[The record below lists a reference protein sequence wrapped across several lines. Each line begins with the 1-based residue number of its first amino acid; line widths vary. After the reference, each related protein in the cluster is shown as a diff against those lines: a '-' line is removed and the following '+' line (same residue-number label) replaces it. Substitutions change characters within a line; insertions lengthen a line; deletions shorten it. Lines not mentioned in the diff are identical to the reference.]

1 MPTDNL
7 DPKDASAYKL
17 RILLGQIQKF
27 EKRNTFAVLEKYN
40 CVTIPFRPEISS
52 VAVKM
57 SYTLEQIKEM
67 MDEMTR
73 KVAEFVET
81 NTEVASEN
89 VEEMANNLKEGWE
102 EMTGKVEEFLEYM
115 CHVSH
120 HVYEDMEDMANNLVE
135 RLGGDDNIAF
145 QVFLLPIFSS
155 LDILFKVVI
164 GATLLLI
171 TLPFWIY
178 QIYLCIAGEIIKCDF
193 PFRQFLFFR
202 DPLELGLLSDCS

>member
-1 MPTDNL
+1 
-7 DPKDASAYKL
+7 
-17 RILLGQIQKF
+17 
-27 EKRNTFAVLEKYN
+27 
-40 CVTIPFRPEISS
+40 
-52 VAVKM
+52 M

-89 VEEMANNLKEGWE
+89 VEEMANNLKEGWGEMTRKVAEFVETNKEMANENMEEMANNLKEGWE

-120 HVYEDMEDMANNLVE
+120 HVTENLEEMVNNLEE

-164 GATLLLI
+164 GVILLLI
-171 TLPFWIY
+171 MMTLPFWFY

>member
-27 EKRNTFAVLEKYN
+27 EKRNTFAVLKKYN
-40 CVTIPFRPEISS
+40 CVTIPFRPEI
-52 VAVKM
+52 KM

-81 NTEVASEN
+81 RKEMASEN
-89 VEEMANNLKEGWE
+89 MEEMANNLKEGWG
-102 EMTGKVEEFLEYM
+102 EMTRKVAEFVET
-115 CHVSH
+115 
-120 HVYEDMEDMANNLVE
+120 NNLVE

-145 QVFLLPIFSS
+145 QVFLLPIF
-155 LDILFKVVI
+155 
-164 GATLLLI
+164 
-171 TLPFWIY
+171 
-178 QIYLCIAGEIIKCDF
+178 
-193 PFRQFLFFR
+193 FF
-202 DPLELGLLSDCS
+202 S

>member
-1 MPTDNL
+1 
-7 DPKDASAYKL
+7 
-17 RILLGQIQKF
+17 
-27 EKRNTFAVLEKYN
+27 
-40 CVTIPFRPEISS
+40 
-52 VAVKM
+52 M

-81 NTEVASEN
+81 RKEMASEN
-89 VEEMANNLKEGWE
+89 MEEMANNLKEGWE

-164 GATLLLI
+164 GVILLLI
-171 TLPFWIY
+171 MMTLPFWIY
-178 QIYLCIAGEIIKCDF
+178 QIYLCIAGEIIKCDL

>member
-1 MPTDNL
+1 
-7 DPKDASAYKL
+7 
-17 RILLGQIQKF
+17 
-27 EKRNTFAVLEKYN
+27 
-40 CVTIPFRPEISS
+40 
-52 VAVKM
+52 M

-73 KVAEFVET
+73 KVAEFVKT

-89 VEEMANNLKEGWE
+89 MEEMANNLKEGWE

-120 HVYEDMEDMANNLVE
+120 HVYEDMEEMVNNLVE

-164 GATLLLI
+164 GVILLLI
-171 TLPFWIY
+171 MMTLPFWFY
-178 QIYLCIAGEIIKCDF
+178 QIYLCIAGEIIKC
-193 PFRQFLFFR
+193 PF
-202 DPLELGLLSDCS
+202 

>member
-1 MPTDNL
+1 M
-7 DPKDASAYKL
+7 
-17 RILLGQIQKF
+17 
-27 EKRNTFAVLEKYN
+27 
-40 CVTIPFRPEISS
+40 ISS

-81 NTEVASEN
+81 NTEMASEN
-89 VEEMANNLKEGWE
+89 MEEMANNMKEGWG

-120 HVYEDMEDMANNLVE
+120 HVYEDMEEMVNNLVE

-145 QVFLLPIFSS
+145 QVFLLPIF
-155 LDILFKVVI
+155 
-164 GATLLLI
+164 
-171 TLPFWIY
+171 
-178 QIYLCIAGEIIKCDF
+178 
-193 PFRQFLFFR
+193 FF
-202 DPLELGLLSDCS
+202 S

>member
-1 MPTDNL
+1 
-7 DPKDASAYKL
+7 
-17 RILLGQIQKF
+17 
-27 EKRNTFAVLEKYN
+27 
-40 CVTIPFRPEISS
+40 
-52 VAVKM
+52 M

-73 KVAEFVET
+73 KVAEFVKT

-89 VEEMANNLKEGWE
+89 MEEMANNLKEGWE

-164 GATLLLI
+164 GVILLLI
-171 TLPFWIY
+171 MMTLPFWFY
-178 QIYLCIAGEIIKCDF
+178 QIYLCIAGEIIKC
-193 PFRQFLFFR
+193 PF
-202 DPLELGLLSDCS
+202 

>member
-1 MPTDNL
+1 MRKALRKKTLVTGPTDNL
-7 DPKDASAYKL
+7 EMLAHQK
-17 RILLGQIQKF
+17 IFLGQIQKCQT
-27 EKRNTFAVLEKYN
+27 EKKRNTFAVLKKYN
-40 CVTIPFRPEISS
+40 CVTIPFISVISS

-81 NTEVASEN
+81 NTEMANEN
-89 VEEMANNLKEGWE
+89 MEEMANNLKEGWG

-120 HVYEDMEDMANNLVE
+120 HVYEDMEEMVNNLLE

-145 QVFLLPIFSS
+145 QVFLLPIF
-155 LDILFKVVI
+155 
-164 GATLLLI
+164 
-171 TLPFWIY
+171 
-178 QIYLCIAGEIIKCDF
+178 
-193 PFRQFLFFR
+193 FF
-202 DPLELGLLSDCS
+202 S